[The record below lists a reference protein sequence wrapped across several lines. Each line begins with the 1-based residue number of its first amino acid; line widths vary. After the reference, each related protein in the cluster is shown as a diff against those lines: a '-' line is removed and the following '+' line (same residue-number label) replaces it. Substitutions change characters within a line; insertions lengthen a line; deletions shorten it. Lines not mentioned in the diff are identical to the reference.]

1 MSLVVRVENI
11 SPLLSF
17 SHFKRSQR
25 HGQCSLCASHH
36 DHPLLLRK
44 TILKEFLKD
53 LSLAVVLTFLNLQTK
68 RNFFLL
74 YAIVTADLTDC
85 CLPHHQQQLFKKL
98 FFHARFWIAILFP
111 WQIWINVEEKRR
123 EGGNLH
129 LCLNGEDLT
138 HRHSFPASSRTSLAS
153 FPLSTAQK

>member
-1 MSLVVRVENI
+1 MSSAQKGRHSLSLVVRVENI

-25 HGQCSLCASHH
+25 HGQCSLCASQH

-53 LSLAVVLTFLNLQTK
+53 VSLAVVLTFLNLQTK

-98 FFHARFWIAILFP
+98 FFHARFLNCNFISLTDLD
-111 WQIWINVEEKRR
+111 QRGGEEK
-123 EGGNLH
+123 GGI
-129 LCLNGEDLT
+129 CI
-138 HRHSFPASSRTSLAS
+138 FASMV
-153 FPLSTAQK
+153 KI